1 MVIRWV
7 SHGFGD
13 GGSSAQPHFSPVT
26 FATCLI
32 SVPPGTRNRVPG
44 TGGRHMLDPRINGS
58 WWALRLAFGV
68 VPIVAGID
76 KFTNLLTNWEQYL
89 SPLVTRVL
97 PLDPTTFMR
106 AVGVIEIAAG
116 VLVLSKLT
124 RWGAYIV
131 AGWLVAI
138 ALNLLTTGRFLDV
151 AARDLVMAVGAFT
164 LAKLSEVRQEQTE
177 PGTVPARS
185 RRPLGEAS
193 TAPR

>member
-1 MVIRWV
+1 
-7 SHGFGD
+7 
-13 GGSSAQPHFSPVT
+13 
-26 FATCLI
+26 
-32 SVPPGTRNRVPG
+32 
-44 TGGRHMLDPRINGS
+44 MLDPRINGS

-76 KFTNLLTNWEQYL
+76 KFTNLLTHWDQYL

-97 PLDPTTFMR
+97 PLSPATFMQ

-116 VLVLSKLT
+116 ILVLSKLT

-164 LAKLSEVRQEQTE
+164 LAKLSEVREE
-177 PGTVPARS
+177 GTLPARS

-193 TAPR
+193 TAQR